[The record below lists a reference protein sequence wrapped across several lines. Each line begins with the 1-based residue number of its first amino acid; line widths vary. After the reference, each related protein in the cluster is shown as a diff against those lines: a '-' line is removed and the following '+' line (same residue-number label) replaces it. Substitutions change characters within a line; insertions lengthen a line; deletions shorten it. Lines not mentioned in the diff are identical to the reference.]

1 VIVSPCPTLE
11 LLAWGPVVAP
21 SRTAERT
28 GWAAL
33 EIVDRR
39 RDDPHTGLYSPRL
52 VGLIR
57 DGGQVV
63 CVLNRKGRAR
73 LLACAACGS
82 LARCEVCGAAVGMAG
97 EPGTLSCARCG
108 TTRPTVCL
116 ECGSTRLKMLRVG
129 VSRIREELEALTG
142 RPVGEVT
149 AETGPLPTAG
159 VLVGTEA
166 VLHRAGP
173 VDGVAFLDFDQEL
186 LAPRFR
192 AAEEALALLA
202 RASRLV
208 GGRRRRGRVLVQ
220 TRVPQHEA
228 LVAAL
233 TADPGRLSVSE
244 AGVRAALRLPPE
256 SAVAL
261 VSGEVAPAFVSSL
274 SGVEV
279 MGPDR
284 DRWLIKAADHEA
296 LSAALTAVS
305 RPTGRLRIEV
315 DPLRL

>member
-1 VIVSPCPTLE
+1 
-11 LLAWGPVVAP
+11 A
-21 SRTAERT
+21 
-28 GWAAL
+28 
-33 EIVDRR
+33 
-39 RDDPHTGLYSPRL
+39 
-52 VGLIR
+52 
-57 DGGQVV
+57 
-63 CVLNRKGRAR
+63 
-73 LLACAACGS
+73 
-82 LARCEVCGAAVGMAG
+82 
-97 EPGTLSCARCG
+97 
-108 TTRPTVCL
+108 
-116 ECGSTRLKMLRVG
+116 
-129 VSRIREELEALTG
+129 
-142 RPVGEVT
+142 
-149 AETGPLPTAG
+149 

-166 VLHRAGP
+166 VLHRVGP

-208 GGRRRRGRVLVQ
+208 GGRRRGGRVLVQ

-261 VSGEVAPAFVSSL
+261 VSGEAAALFVSTL
-274 SGVEV
+274 SGVPQTGVEV

-284 DRWLIKAADHEA
+284 DRWLVRATDHDE
-296 LSAALTAVS
+296 LSAALTSVP
-305 RPTGRLRIEV
+305 RPPGRLRIEV
-315 DPLRL
+315 DPLRM

>member
-1 VIVSPCPTLE
+1 
-11 LLAWGPVVAP
+11 
-21 SRTAERT
+21 
-28 GWAAL
+28 
-33 EIVDRR
+33 
-39 RDDPHTGLYSPRL
+39 
-52 VGLIR
+52 
-57 DGGQVV
+57 
-63 CVLNRKGRAR
+63 
-73 LLACAACGS
+73 
-82 LARCEVCGAAVGMAG
+82 MAG

-186 LAPRFR
+186 LAPRVR

-220 TRVPQHEA
+220 TRVPAHEA